1 MKKLQGEK
9 NYFIEFLKNKAGFE
23 SVVEVVEKNEEADLG
38 MIGLINAEPSVSLFD
53 TLREKINDENLVNF
67 DVEESLVLDN
77 QKKINEIR
85 FDFFKDYS
93 KSNVNS
99 GVKSFSNSFLSKYL
113 ATSIVAACVF
123 LMFFSFS
130 VSGMQTKAEND
141 AEAVSRAKVQKF
153 ILENTRTANQRGVV
167 AGAEE
172 SAMEEAE
179 KSKFMAKLSN
189 LASKQIGLSELMENK
204 LLDLFRGN

>member
-23 SVVEVVEKNEEADLG
+23 SVVEVVENNEEADLG
-38 MIGLINAEPSVSLFD
+38 MIGLINEAPSVSLFD

-77 QKKINEIR
+77 RKKINEIR

-93 KSNVNS
+93 KSNVNT
-99 GVKSFSNSFLSKYL
+99 GFKSFSNSFLSKYL

-130 VSGMQTKAEND
+130 VSGMQTK
-141 AEAVSRAKVQKF
+141 
-153 ILENTRTANQRGVV
+153 TH
-167 AGAEE
+167 
-172 SAMEEAE
+172 
-179 KSKFMAKLSN
+179 
-189 LASKQIGLSELMENK
+189 EL
-204 LLDLFRGN
+204 LISVG